1 MKIIIFGAGRV
12 GTQLAKRLISDENEV
27 VLLESDPSVA
37 KRAGSQL
44 DCLVINEQGNN
55 RESLENAGLRTAD
68 YFVSLTGSDELNI
81 IACGLAKSEYP
92 EIKTV
97 ARIRNLEYSS
107 SKLFDNPLMGIDYMI
122 NPEIEVAEVITIAL
136 KKGVMGNIL
145 NFPNTDIEVRTYLA
159 GESFRHLGKS
169 LSQLREDIGRDFLI
183 PVIDRGAN
191 YIIPSGDTPILE
203 GDHLYVMAK
212 QEVFPSLFPENRN
225 VNSFQKVL
233 IVGGGRVG
241 QHVANN
247 LIDRNQGGFFSK
259 LYKKLQGKGA
269 PKIDFIEMNYGRCK
283 ELTEQYPDSTVIHAD
298 ISDDGILDQGSFG
311 EPDLMLTVTGNQELN
326 MIAAMYGKRRGIAR
340 AVTLVQKSSYEGV
353 ARDLGIDMAY
363 STNATMV
370 NKIFSIIRQE
380 SVRSVHAISGGALEL
395 VEFDV
400 GEDSAIKGKMIKNLK
415 LPEQSLVLLVLRE
428 GEGIFP
434 AASTTIRVGDRTIM
448 LCPSQNLKKMEE
460 LF

>member
-145 NFPNTDIEVRTYLA
+145 NFPNTDIEVRDLLGW
-159 GESFRHLGKS
+159 GELPPFG
-169 LSQLREDIGRDFLI
+169 QI
-183 PVIDRGAN
+183 PFTA
-191 YIIPSGDTPILE
+191 
-203 GDHLYVMAK
+203 
-212 QEVFPSLFPENRN
+212 
-225 VNSFQKVL
+225 
-233 IVGGGRVG
+233 
-241 QHVANN
+241 
-247 LIDRNQGGFFSK
+247 
-259 LYKKLQGKGA
+259 
-269 PKIDFIEMNYGRCK
+269 
-283 ELTEQYPDSTVIHAD
+283 
-298 ISDDGILDQGSFG
+298 
-311 EPDLMLTVTGNQELN
+311 
-326 MIAAMYGKRRGIAR
+326 
-340 AVTLVQKSSYEGV
+340 
-353 ARDLGIDMAY
+353 
-363 STNATMV
+363 
-370 NKIFSIIRQE
+370 
-380 SVRSVHAISGGALEL
+380 
-395 VEFDV
+395 
-400 GEDSAIKGKMIKNLK
+400 
-415 LPEQSLVLLVLRE
+415 
-428 GEGIFP
+428 
-434 AASTTIRVGDRTIM
+434 
-448 LCPSQNLKKMEE
+448 
-460 LF
+460 